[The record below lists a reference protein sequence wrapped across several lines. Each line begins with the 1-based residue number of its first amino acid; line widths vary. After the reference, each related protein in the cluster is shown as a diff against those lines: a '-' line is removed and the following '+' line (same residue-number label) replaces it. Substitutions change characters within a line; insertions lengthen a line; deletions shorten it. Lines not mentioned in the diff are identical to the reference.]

1 MKNVRLFFKK
11 YGPLRFASH
20 LDMNRI
26 MIRLL
31 RLSSLPIWYTNGFN
45 KHPYITFALPLS
57 LGFSSEYEIMD
68 FRLTDDDFD
77 LKAAEKAL
85 ADVFPK
91 GLEVISL
98 EEPLLKS
105 GKIAFADF
113 KIHFAKDS
121 GAENQSLLDFLNQPQ
136 ILVEKKTK
144 KGGIKEINLA
154 EMIISFD
161 SYNENGLVCLNLRL
175 PAGSANNINPKLIAD
190 EYLKSISSANK
201 YYDITRT
208 MLLDLSGNQFK

>member
-57 LGFSSEYEIMD
+57 LGFSSEYELMD
-68 FRLTDDDFD
+68 FRLTEEDFD
-77 LKAAEKAL
+77 LKVAEKAL
-85 ADVFPK
+85 ADVFPN

-98 EEPLLKS
+98 EEPVLKS

-113 KIHFAKDS
+113 NIYFAKDS
-121 GAENQSLLDFLNQPQ
+121 NAEIETLLDFLNQPE

-144 KGGIKEINLA
+144 KGNIKEINLS
-154 EMIISFD
+154 EMIVSFD
-161 SYNENGLVCLNLRL
+161 SYNENGLVCLKLRL
-175 PAGSANNINPKLIAD
+175 PAGSENNINPKLIAE
-190 EYLKSISSANK
+190 EYLNSISSTNK

-208 MLLDLSGNQFK
+208 MLLDSNGNQFK